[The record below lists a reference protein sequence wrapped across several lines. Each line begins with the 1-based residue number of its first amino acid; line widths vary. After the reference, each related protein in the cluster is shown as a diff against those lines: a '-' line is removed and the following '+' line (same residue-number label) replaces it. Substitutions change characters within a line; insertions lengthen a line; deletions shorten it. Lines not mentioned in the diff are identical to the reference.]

1 MVNRAQAMF
10 TDITLPGARM
20 FGKASDEALRVD
32 PNNVLALNARFDAL
46 FFELELDTQADRD
59 GIVRKMGELTTRAV
73 GIDYNDA
80 AAWSHRALALAFEG
94 RMAQALAAS
103 DRARELDPNRRYVI
117 TWRAWLK
124 ILQGRPDE
132 ALALLQA
139 ARQVFSGGDA
149 LEIRL
154 ACMANLNL
162 GRYDEA
168 IALCEQSAGLDTW
181 YWDQA
186 GLAAAYAN
194 KGELERARA
203 AKVQLDKLLPGFS
216 IGLMKSRRYSIEPAF
231 LQQAEQH
238 LYAGLRKAGVPEK

>member
-1 MVNRAQAMF
+1 
-10 TDITLPGARM
+10 M
-20 FGKASDEALRVD
+20 FGKAIDEALRVD

-181 YWDQA
+181 YWDQV